1 MAEAVLKALPF
12 DEAIKAFRAKGY
24 RPTFNWQEM
33 MGEEHAYSFTVAKAT
48 QRDILQ
54 DIRGAMDEAIAGGQT
69 LQQFTENLRPTLVQK
84 GWWGKQSMTDPQTGE
99 VRDVQLGSPRR
110 LKTIYETNMRTA
122 YSSGRW
128 EQVQRTKEIFPYL
141 RYVSVMDGRERPE
154 HRALHNLVLPVDHPF
169 WLEHYPPNGW
179 GCRCSVQQLTAA
191 DVERLG
197 LKVSD
202 SPPDIPRRTV
212 RNTRTGEITTV
223 PRGIDPGFNYNVG
236 RARMRALTPPPLDR
250 PLDVPYAGD
259 PARVPMPETRSGSI
273 APLPAGMSDEEYLK
287 RFLDEFS
294 AAPGKPKVFVDPAGE
309 PLVISDDLFRE
320 GRTGRLK
327 VSKRNR
333 HLFMPL
339 LAATIKDPDEIWQL
353 WEEYPKG
360 RMTLT
365 RRYVSR
371 VPVEGQDTPGFVL
384 FDTGKNGWTGVTA
397 MKPDE
402 VEYITKQRRGTLVYR
417 RSKK

>member
-1 MAEAVLKALPF
+1 MAEASLKALPF

-84 GWWGKQSMTDPQTGE
+84 GWWGKQSMADPQTGE

-122 YSSGRW
+122 YASGRW

-197 LKVSD
+197 LKVSEN
-202 SPPDIPRRTV
+202 SPDIPRRAV

-259 PARVPMPETRSGSI
+259 PARVPMPRPRP
-273 APLPAGMSDEEYLK
+273 APVRAALPADASEDDLV
-287 RFLDEFS
+287 RAFLGEFG
-294 AAPGKPKVFVDPAGE
+294 ADIGKAVIHTDVSGE
-309 PLVISDDLFRE
+309 SLVIGDDLFKDRSGGSKIKKFGRE
-320 GRTGRLK
+320 KYL
-327 VSKRNR
+327 
-333 HLFMPL
+333 PL
-339 LAATIKDPDEIWQL
+339 LAAAIKSPDEIWHV
-353 WEEYPKG
+353 WEKRAGMPPVL
-360 RMTLT
+360 R
-365 RRYVSR
+365 RRYISR
-371 VPVEGQDTPGFVL
+371 FEDKKAQTVAV
-384 FDTGKNGWTGVTA
+384 FDTGKDGWTGVTTFQST
-397 MKPDE
+397 DRS
-402 VEYITKQRRGTLVYR
+402 YIEKQRRGTLVYR
-417 RSKK
+417 RPDAQ